1 MKKKICQKKKSHKAE
16 WEYRHVP
23 SLVQSCHLPDAG
35 TKELFVLEDWGQL
48 KAKLGSTGS
57 MLTIFRVSA
66 FEQP

>member
-1 MKKKICQKKKSHKAE
+1 M
-16 WEYRHVP
+16 
-23 SLVQSCHLPDAG
+23 PDAG

-66 FEQP
+66 FEQS